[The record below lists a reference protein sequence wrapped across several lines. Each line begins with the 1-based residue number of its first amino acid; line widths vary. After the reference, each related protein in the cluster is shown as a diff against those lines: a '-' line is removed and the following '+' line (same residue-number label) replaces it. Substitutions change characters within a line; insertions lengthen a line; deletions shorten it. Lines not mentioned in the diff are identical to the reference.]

1 MSLFEKYKKIFAETF
16 NVELSKVESL
26 KFKEC
31 PEWDSVG
38 HVTLIANIEEGFGV
52 TLHPEEM
59 LDLNSFDAG
68 IKLLKHHGFDI
79 NGHNINK
86 EEHSRDKEYLQPAI
100 DVIPCTIHEK
110 THFVDKNKSYKVQKF
125 LFKNFTS
132 ISDEE
137 KKHVWEWRNHPDIRK
152 WMINR
157 DIIPFENHLSFLNSL
172 KDRNDRF
179 YWLVFYNGAPVGV
192 LSIADCN
199 DSLTEGTPG
208 YYIDPACK
216 IIGIGVELQYA
227 FKYFFLNILGFE
239 RLIGLIQVG
248 NVNSYQN
255 ARFLGSKITRLKS
268 IDGQDYVITLAER
281 GCLDGINPNNLYR
294 GFVEFNK
301 NNPVDWDI
309 YRESKVFDLTA
320 FSDSVAVIT
329 DNNKTYLYKD
339 IDSEIS
345 KFDPYLTGRGLCFC
359 LCSNTIASLIG
370 YLACVE
376 NRYPVVLLDSSKE
389 DDTIKSLLEHYHPEY
404 IWQPDEKCIIKDGE
418 VKLTLYGYSLI
429 RTPYQNQAVVNEKL
443 AVCLTTSGSTG
454 SPKFVRLSYKN
465 IKSNAESIADYL
477 EIESNERPITSLP
490 MHYSYGLSVIN
501 SHLLKGATLLL
512 TTHSV
517 TQREFWSFFKEQQ
530 ATSIS
535 GVPYTYEL
543 LKTLRFTQMSLPSLK
558 TMTQAGGKLKAE
570 FVKEYVSFAKD
581 TGRRFFVM
589 YGQTEATA
597 RMSYLPWEKAEEKY
611 SSMGIA
617 IPKGKFSL
625 IDVKGNPIEEA
636 DVDGELV
643 YEGPNVSLGYAEKR
657 SDLAKGDENNGVL
670 HTGDVA
676 RRDADGFYYITG
688 RMKRFVKVWGNRCNL
703 DALEQL
709 AKSVCP
715 DVACVGEDD
724 HIVIVTTKDGV
735 QSELLTLLTR
745 KTGFNSSAFQIVL
758 MESIPKNESGKVQY
772 SKLKEL
778 VFS

>member
-1 MSLFEKYKKIFAETF
+1 MSLIEKYKEIFAQTF
-16 NVELSKVESL
+16 NVELSEVEGL
-26 KFKEC
+26 RFKEC
-31 PEWDSVG
+31 PEWNSVG
-38 HVTLIANIEEGFGV
+38 HVTLIANIEEGFGI
-52 TLHPEEM
+52 TLNPEDM
-59 LDLNSFDAG
+59 LDFNSFGAG
-68 IKLLKHHGFDI
+68 IKLLQHHGIDI
-79 NGHNINK
+79 NVHGINK
-86 EEHSRDKEYLQPAI
+86 EEHSKDKNYLQPAI
-100 DVIPCTIHEK
+100 IDEPCTIQEK
-110 THFVDKNKSYKVQKF
+110 TCFIDKNKSYQVQKF
-125 LFKNFTS
+125 LFKSFITLSN
-132 ISDEE
+132 DE
-137 KKHVWEWRNHPDIRK
+137 KKLVWEWRNHPDIRK

-157 DIIPFENHLSFLNSL
+157 DIIPFDNHLSFLDSL
-172 KDRNDRF
+172 KDRKDKY
-179 YWLVFYNGAPVGV
+179 YWLAFYNGKPVGV

-199 DSLTEGTPG
+199 DALTEGTPG
-208 YYIDPACK
+208 YYIDPSCK

-227 FKYFFLNILGFE
+227 FKYFFLNVLGFE

-248 NVNSYQN
+248 NDNSYQN
-255 ARFLGSKITRLKS
+255 ARYLGSKITRLKR
-268 IDGQDYVITLAER
+268 IDGEDYVVTLAER
-281 GCLDGINPNNLYR
+281 GCLDGINPNNLFR

-301 NNPVDWDI
+301 NNPVVWDI
-309 YRESKVFDLTA
+309 YRESKVFDLSA
-320 FSDSVAVIT
+320 YSDSTAVIT
-329 DNNKTYLYKD
+329 DDNKTYLYKELET
-339 IDSEIS
+339 EIS
-345 KFDPYLTGRGLCFC
+345 KFDPYLTERGLCFC

-376 NRYPVVLLDSSKE
+376 NRYPIVLLDSSKE
-389 DDTIKSLLEHYHPEY
+389 DDTIKSLVEHYHPEY
-404 IWQPDEKCIIKDGE
+404 IWQPESKVIFDEGVSLLKYE
-418 VKLTLYGYSLI
+418 GYSLI
-429 RTPYQNQAVVNEKL
+429 RTPYKNQPVVNNKL

-465 IKSNAESIADYL
+465 IRSNAESIAEYL
-477 EIESNERPITSLP
+477 EINSKERPITSLP

-570 FVKEYVSFAKD
+570 FVKEYVSFAKE

-597 RMSYLPWEKAEEKY
+597 RMSYLPWERAEEKY

-617 IPKGKFSL
+617 IPKGTFSL
-625 IDVKGNPIEEA
+625 IDVKGNPIDEA
-636 DVDGELV
+636 GVDGELV
-643 YEGPNVSLGYAEKR
+643 YEGPNVSLGYAENR
-657 SDLAKGDENNGVL
+657 TDLAKDDENNSIL
-670 HTGDVA
+670 YTGDVA
-676 RRDADGFYYITG
+676 RRDADGYYYITG

-709 AKSVCP
+709 AKSVYS

-724 HIVIVTTKDGV
+724 HIIVVTTKDGI
-735 QSELLTLLTR
+735 QNELLSLLTR
-745 KTGFNSSAFQIVL
+745 KTSFNPTAFQIVL
-758 MESIPKNESGKVQY
+758 MKSIPKNESGKIQY